1 MYFAFV
7 CETKNDFLAA
17 KFLAD
22 SKDVAEKRAKQSFTG
37 IVTVHFVGECDVNE
51 EKSHTLYEKAC
62 KKAESM
68 RDKNKPVAGCNE
80 KTGALF

>member
-22 SKDVAEKRAKQSFTG
+22 SRDVAEKRAKQTAG
-37 IVTVHFVGECDVNE
+37 TVKIHFVGECDVNE
-51 EKSHTLYEKAC
+51 EKSHALYEKAC
-62 KKAESM
+62 KKAESL